1 MLTIVLRFSHVFF
14 GALWVGM
21 MAYQTFFLMPAL
33 GEVGPDAGKLMASL
47 ARRRVPVIMPIFA
60 IIALISGMWLF
71 QRLSGG
77 SPGALMRTPMGLAFG
92 LGGASALLAFIIGMA
107 VVRPAMMRSMRL
119 GESLATASPEER
131 ATRSA
136 EIQRL
141 RVRGAAM
148 GNLVAYLL
156 LFTLAAMAVARYL

>member
-1 MLTIVLRFSHVFF
+1 
-14 GALWVGM
+14 
-21 MAYQTFFLMPAL
+21 
-33 GEVGPDAGKLMASL
+33 
-47 ARRRVPVIMPIFA
+47 
-60 IIALISGMWLF
+60 
-71 QRLSGG
+71 
-77 SPGALMRTPMGLAFG
+77 MGLAFG